1 MRGLSHVV
9 TDETNFPRN
18 GRRKAE
24 LGLTILAVA
33 WATLCI
39 AAMLAVGEGIRQGV
53 LKTAQNGNGNLI
65 YLTGGM
71 ATVDHGAFHQGKFL
85 TLKMDDSEVVR
96 ALPDVKSVAPTAK
109 WKERITV
116 GDRSSWQEPLA
127 VTSEFQS
134 MTNLVPMA
142 GGRWLNPLDQ
152 KETRKVVVLGYE
164 LAADLFN
171 PNEDFSWFATVTLQ
185 VNPVGKKV
193 KIGNEEFI
201 VVGVLEKNSA
211 QIELGDL
218 INYSSFVP
226 LATWKRF
233 HVNGEIGGINVQP
246 QADVDREA
254 LAKTIRQVIARKH
267 GASVSDEQVVQVD
280 DMFLKQKSMQQFL
293 IGLQSFL
300 GIIGFVTLA
309 VAGVG
314 IANVMYATVKR
325 STRDIGVRMA
335 VGATPTA
342 IRMHYLVQSLLT
354 MMMGGAFGLA
364 VTYALVS
371 AISSI
376 PLEGNAFYEQLGK
389 PVPELSWVVVAIVI
403 LTLVIIGV
411 ASAWLPANR
420 AAKVSPLEA
429 LQSE

>member
-1 MRGLSHVV
+1 MLLPMRQIFQ
-9 TDETNFPRN
+9 EMA
-18 GRRKAE
+18 AE
-24 LGLTILAVA
+24 KLRLGLTILAVA

-96 ALPDVKSVAPTAK
+96 ALLDVKSVAPTAK

-193 KIGNEEFI
+193 KIGNEEFT

-354 MMMGGAFGLA
+354 MLMGGALGLA

-403 LTLVIIGV
+403 LTLMIIGV

>member
-1 MRGLSHVV
+1 MLLPMRQIFQ
-9 TDETNFPRN
+9 EMA
-18 GRRKAE
+18 AE
-24 LGLTILAVA
+24 KLRLGLTILAVA

-116 GDRSSWQEPLA
+116 GDRNSWQEPLA

-171 PNEDFSWFATVTLQ
+171 PNEDFSWFVTVTLQ
-185 VNPVGKKV
+185 LNPVGKKV
-193 KIGNEEFI
+193 KIGNEEFT

-267 GASVSDEQVVQVD
+267 GASVSDEQIVQVD

-354 MMMGGAFGLA
+354 MMMGGALGLG

>member
-1 MRGLSHVV
+1 MLLPMRQIFQ
-9 TDETNFPRN
+9 EMA
-18 GRRKAE
+18 AE
-24 LGLTILAVA
+24 KLRLGLTILAVA

-185 VNPVGKKV
+185 LNPVGKKV
-193 KIGNEEFI
+193 KIGNEEFT

-354 MMMGGAFGLA
+354 MMMGGALGLG

-389 PVPELSWVVVAIVI
+389 PVPELSWGVVAIVI

>member
-1 MRGLSHVV
+1 MLLPMRQIFQ
-9 TDETNFPRN
+9 EMA
-18 GRRKAE
+18 AE
-24 LGLTILAVA
+24 KLRLGLTILAVA

-109 WKERITV
+109 LKERITV
-116 GDRSSWQEPLA
+116 GDRNSWQEPLA

-193 KIGNEEFI
+193 KIGNEEFT

-246 QADVDREA
+246 QTDVDREA

-354 MMMGGAFGLA
+354 MMMGGALGLA

>member
-1 MRGLSHVV
+1 MLLPMRQIFQ
-9 TDETNFPRN
+9 EMA
-18 GRRKAE
+18 AE
-24 LGLTILAVA
+24 KLRLGLTILAVA

-193 KIGNEEFI
+193 KIGNEEFT

-354 MMMGGAFGLA
+354 MMMGGAFGLG

>member
-1 MRGLSHVV
+1 MLLPMRQIFQ
-9 TDETNFPRN
+9 EMA
-18 GRRKAE
+18 AE
-24 LGLTILAVA
+24 KLRLGLTILAVA

-85 TLKMDDSEVVR
+85 TLKMDDSEIVR

-185 VNPVGKKV
+185 VNPVGQKV
-193 KIGNEEFI
+193 KIGNEEFT

-211 QIELGDL
+211 QIEQGDL

-254 LAKTIRQVIARKH
+254 LAKTIRRVIARRH

-354 MMMGGAFGLA
+354 MMMGGALGLG

>member
-1 MRGLSHVV
+1 MLLPMRQIFQ
-9 TDETNFPRN
+9 EMA
-18 GRRKAE
+18 AE
-24 LGLTILAVA
+24 KLRLGLTILAVA

-71 ATVDHGAFHQGKFL
+71 ATVNHGAFHQGKFL

-185 VNPVGKKV
+185 VNPVGQKV
-193 KIGNEEFI
+193 KIGNEEFT

-211 QIELGDL
+211 QIELGEL

-267 GASVSDEQVVQVD
+267 GASVSDEQIVQVD

-354 MMMGGAFGLA
+354 MMMGGALGLA

-376 PLEGNAFYEQLGK
+376 PLKGNAFYEQLGK

>member
-1 MRGLSHVV
+1 MLLPMRQIFQ
-9 TDETNFPRN
+9 EMA
-18 GRRKAE
+18 AE
-24 LGLTILAVA
+24 KLRLGLTILAVA

-185 VNPVGKKV
+185 LNPVGKKV
-193 KIGNEEFI
+193 KIGNEEFT

-354 MMMGGAFGLA
+354 MMMGGALGLG

-411 ASAWLPANR
+411 ASAWLPANQ

>member
-1 MRGLSHVV
+1 MLLPMRQIFQ
-9 TDETNFPRN
+9 EMA
-18 GRRKAE
+18 AE
-24 LGLTILAVA
+24 KLRLGLTILAVA

-96 ALPDVKSVAPTAK
+96 TLPDVKSVAPTAK

-193 KIGNEEFI
+193 KIGNEEFT

-267 GASVSDEQVVQVD
+267 GASGSDEQVVQVD
-280 DMFLKQKSMQQFL
+280 DMYLKQKSMQQFL

-354 MMMGGAFGLA
+354 MMMGGALGLG

-376 PLEGNAFYEQLGK
+376 PLEAMPFMNNW
-389 PVPELSWVVVAIVI
+389 VNLSRSCRGS
-403 LTLVIIGV
+403 LSRL
-411 ASAWLPANR
+411 SS
-420 AAKVSPLEA
+420 SP
-429 LQSE
+429 

>member
-1 MRGLSHVV
+1 MLLPMRQIFQ
-9 TDETNFPRN
+9 EMA
-18 GRRKAE
+18 AE
-24 LGLTILAVA
+24 KLRLGLTILAVA

-71 ATVDHGAFHQGKFL
+71 ATVDHGAFHPGKFL

-185 VNPVGKKV
+185 LNPVGKKV
-193 KIGNEEFI
+193 KIGNEEFT

-354 MMMGGAFGLA
+354 MMVGGALGLG

>member
-1 MRGLSHVV
+1 MLLPMRQIFQ
-9 TDETNFPRN
+9 EMA
-18 GRRKAE
+18 AE
-24 LGLTILAVA
+24 KLRLGLTILAVA

-185 VNPVGKKV
+185 VNPVGQKV
-193 KIGNEEFI
+193 KIGNEEFT

-218 INYSSFVP
+218 INYSSFLP

-254 LAKTIRQVIARKH
+254 LAKAIRQVIARKH

-342 IRMHYLVQSLLT
+342 IRIHYLVQSLLT
-354 MMMGGAFGLA
+354 MMMGGALGLA

>member
-1 MRGLSHVV
+1 MLLPMRQIFQ
-9 TDETNFPRN
+9 EMA
-18 GRRKAE
+18 AE
-24 LGLTILAVA
+24 KLRLGLTILAVA

-193 KIGNEEFI
+193 KIGNEEFT

-267 GASVSDEQVVQVD
+267 GASVSDEQIVQVD

-354 MMMGGAFGLA
+354 MMMGGALGLG

-389 PVPELSWVVVAIVI
+389 PVPELPWVVVAIVI

>member
-1 MRGLSHVV
+1 MLLPMRQIFQ
-9 TDETNFPRN
+9 EMA
-18 GRRKAE
+18 AE
-24 LGLTILAVA
+24 KLRLGLTILAVA

-71 ATVDHGAFHQGKFL
+71 VTVDHGAFHQGKFL

-185 VNPVGKKV
+185 LNPVGKKV
-193 KIGNEEFI
+193 KIGNEEFT

-354 MMMGGAFGLA
+354 MMMGGALGLA

-429 LQSE
+429 LQNE

>member
-1 MRGLSHVV
+1 MLLPMRQIFQ
-9 TDETNFPRN
+9 EMA
-18 GRRKAE
+18 AE
-24 LGLTILAVA
+24 KLRLGLTILAVA

-116 GDRSSWQEPLA
+116 GDRNSWQEPLA

-193 KIGNEEFI
+193 KIGNEEFT

-267 GASVSDEQVVQVD
+267 GASVSDEQIVQVD

-354 MMMGGAFGLA
+354 MMMGGALGLG

-389 PVPELSWVVVAIVI
+389 PIPELSWVVVAIVI

-411 ASAWLPANR
+411 ASAWLPANQ

>member
-1 MRGLSHVV
+1 MLLPMRQIFQ
-9 TDETNFPRN
+9 EMA
-18 GRRKAE
+18 AE
-24 LGLTILAVA
+24 KLRLGLTILAVA

-85 TLKMDDSEVVR
+85 TLKMDDSEIVR

-185 VNPVGKKV
+185 VNPVGQKV
-193 KIGNEEFI
+193 KIGNEEFT

-211 QIELGDL
+211 QIEQGDL

-354 MMMGGAFGLA
+354 MMMGGALGLA

-389 PVPELSWVVVAIVI
+389 SVPELSWVVVAIVI

>member
-1 MRGLSHVV
+1 MLLPMRQIFQ
-9 TDETNFPRN
+9 EMA
-18 GRRKAE
+18 AE
-24 LGLTILAVA
+24 KLRLGLTILAVA

-85 TLKMDDSEVVR
+85 TLKMDDSEIVR

-134 MTNLVPMA
+134 MTNLVPMV

-193 KIGNEEFI
+193 KIGNEEFT

-246 QADVDREA
+246 EADVDREA

-267 GASVSDEQVVQVD
+267 GASVSDEQIVQVD

-335 VGATPTA
+335 VGATPPA

-354 MMMGGAFGLA
+354 MMMGGALGLG

>member
-1 MRGLSHVV
+1 MRQIFQ
-9 TDETNFPRN
+9 EMA
-18 GRRKAE
+18 AE
-24 LGLTILAVA
+24 KLRLGLTILAVA

-134 MTNLVPMA
+134 MTNLMPMA

-185 VNPVGKKV
+185 VNPVGQKV
-193 KIGNEEFI
+193 KIGNEEFT

-211 QIELGDL
+211 QIEQGDL

-354 MMMGGAFGLA
+354 MMMGGALGLA

>member
-1 MRGLSHVV
+1 MLLPMRQIFQ
-9 TDETNFPRN
+9 EMA
-18 GRRKAE
+18 AE
-24 LGLTILAVA
+24 KLRLGLTILAVA

-185 VNPVGKKV
+185 LNPVGKKV
-193 KIGNEEFI
+193 KIGNEEFT

-309 VAGVG
+309 VAGIG

-354 MMMGGAFGLA
+354 MMMGGALGLG

>member
-1 MRGLSHVV
+1 MLLPMRQIFQ
-9 TDETNFPRN
+9 EMA
-18 GRRKAE
+18 AE
-24 LGLTILAVA
+24 KLRLGLTILAVA

-85 TLKMDDSEVVR
+85 TLKMDDSEIVR

-193 KIGNEEFI
+193 KIGNDEFT

-354 MMMGGAFGLA
+354 MMMGGALGLG
-364 VTYALVS
+364 VTYALVF

>member
-1 MRGLSHVV
+1 MLLPMRQIFQ
-9 TDETNFPRN
+9 EMA
-18 GRRKAE
+18 AE
-24 LGLTILAVA
+24 KLRLGLTILAVA

-185 VNPVGKKV
+185 VNPVGQKV
-193 KIGNEEFI
+193 KIGNEEFT

-211 QIELGDL
+211 QIEQGDL

-354 MMMGGAFGLA
+354 MMMGGALGLG
-364 VTYALVS
+364 VKYALVS

>member
-1 MRGLSHVV
+1 MLLPMRQIFQ
-9 TDETNFPRN
+9 EMA
-18 GRRKAE
+18 AE
-24 LGLTILAVA
+24 KLRLGLTILAVA

-116 GDRSSWQEPLA
+116 GDRNSWQEPLA

-193 KIGNEEFI
+193 KIGNEEFT

-267 GASVSDEQVVQVD
+267 GASVSDEQIVQVD

-354 MMMGGAFGLA
+354 MMMGGALGLT

-389 PVPELSWVVVAIVI
+389 PIPELSWVVVAIVI

>member
-1 MRGLSHVV
+1 MLLPMRQIFQ
-9 TDETNFPRN
+9 EMA
-18 GRRKAE
+18 AE
-24 LGLTILAVA
+24 KLRLGLTILAVA

-134 MTNLVPMA
+134 MANLVPMA

-193 KIGNEEFI
+193 KIGNEEFT

-354 MMMGGAFGLA
+354 MLMGGALGLA

-403 LTLVIIGV
+403 LTLMIIGV

>member
-1 MRGLSHVV
+1 MLLPMRQIFQ
-9 TDETNFPRN
+9 EMA
-18 GRRKAE
+18 AE
-24 LGLTILAVA
+24 KLRLGLTILAVA

-171 PNEDFSWFATVTLQ
+171 PDEDFSWFATVTLQ
-185 VNPVGKKV
+185 VNPVGQKV
-193 KIGNEEFI
+193 KIGNEEFT

-354 MMMGGAFGLA
+354 MMMGGALGLG

>member
-1 MRGLSHVV
+1 MLLPMRQIFQ
-9 TDETNFPRN
+9 EMA
-18 GRRKAE
+18 AE
-24 LGLTILAVA
+24 KLRLGLTILAVA

-53 LKTAQNGNGNLI
+53 LRTAQDGNGNLI

-71 ATVDHGAFHQGKFL
+71 ATVDYGVFHQGKFL
-85 TLKMDDSEVVR
+85 TLKADDTDVIK
-96 ALPDVKSVAPTAK
+96 ALPEVKSVAPTAV
-109 WKERITV
+109 WDERITV
-116 GDRSSWQEPLA
+116 GDRGIWQKPLA
-127 VTSEFQS
+127 VTTDFAS
-134 MTNLVPMA
+134 MTNLIPID

-152 KETRKVVVLGYE
+152 KEMRKVVVLGYS

-171 PNEDFSWFATVTLQ
+171 PIEDFSWFTPVTLQ
-185 VNPVGKKV
+185 TNPVGEKV
-193 KIGNEEFI
+193 KIGSEEFTVI
-201 VVGVLEKNSA
+201 GVLKKNSA
-211 QIELGDL
+211 EIEQGDQ
-218 INYSSFVP
+218 INYASFVP
-226 LATWKRF
+226 LATWQRF
-233 HVNGEIGGINVQP
+233 HNNGDIGGINVEP
-246 QADVDREA
+246 QAHADREK
-254 LAKTIRQVIARKH
+254 LAKTIRQVVARKH
-267 GASVSDEQVVQVD
+267 GASVSDEQVVQVE

-342 IRMHYLVQSLLT
+342 IRLHYLVQSLMT
-354 MMMGGAFGLA
+354 MMLGGLLGLG
-364 VTYALVS
+364 VTYTLVS
-371 AISSI
+371 AISAI
-376 PLEGNAFYEQLGK
+376 NLEGNTFYEHLGK
-389 PVPELSWVVVAIVI
+389 PVPELSWIVVAIVI
-403 LTLVIIGV
+403 STLVFIGV

>member
-1 MRGLSHVV
+1 MLLPMRQIFQ
-9 TDETNFPRN
+9 EMA
-18 GRRKAE
+18 AE
-24 LGLTILAVA
+24 KLRLGLTILAVA

-193 KIGNEEFI
+193 KIGNEEFT

-280 DMFLKQKSMQQFL
+280 DMFLKQKSMKQFL

-354 MMMGGAFGLA
+354 MMMGGALGLG

-371 AISSI
+371 TISSI

>member
-1 MRGLSHVV
+1 MLLPMRQIFQ
-9 TDETNFPRN
+9 EMA
-18 GRRKAE
+18 AE
-24 LGLTILAVA
+24 KLRLGLTILAVA

-96 ALPDVKSVAPTAK
+96 ALPDVKNVAPTAK

-152 KETRKVVVLGYE
+152 KETRKVVILGYE

-185 VNPVGKKV
+185 VNPVGQKV
-193 KIGNEEFI
+193 KIGNEQFT

-211 QIELGDL
+211 QIEQGDL

-354 MMMGGAFGLA
+354 MMMGGALGLA

>member
-1 MRGLSHVV
+1 MLLPMRQIFQ
-9 TDETNFPRN
+9 EMA
-18 GRRKAE
+18 AE
-24 LGLTILAVA
+24 KLRLGLTILAVA

-65 YLTGGM
+65 YLTEGM

-185 VNPVGKKV
+185 LNPVGKKV
-193 KIGNEEFI
+193 KIGNEEFT

-354 MMMGGAFGLA
+354 MMMGGALGLA

>member
-1 MRGLSHVV
+1 MLLPMRQIFQ
-9 TDETNFPRN
+9 EMA
-18 GRRKAE
+18 AE
-24 LGLTILAVA
+24 KLRLGLTILAVA

-171 PNEDFSWFATVTLQ
+171 PNEDFSWFVTVTLQ
-185 VNPVGKKV
+185 VNPVGQKV
-193 KIGNEEFI
+193 KIGNEEFT

-211 QIELGDL
+211 QIEQGDL

-354 MMMGGAFGLA
+354 MMMGGALGLG

-389 PVPELSWVVVAIVI
+389 PVPELSWVVVVIVI

>member
-1 MRGLSHVV
+1 MLLPMRQIFQ
-9 TDETNFPRN
+9 EMA
-18 GRRKAE
+18 AE
-24 LGLTILAVA
+24 KLRLGLTILAVA

-71 ATVDHGAFHQGKFL
+71 ATVDYGAFHQGKFL

-185 VNPVGKKV
+185 LNPVGKKV
-193 KIGNEEFI
+193 KIGNEEFT

-354 MMMGGAFGLA
+354 MMMGGALGLA

>member
-1 MRGLSHVV
+1 MLLPMRQIFQ
-9 TDETNFPRN
+9 EMA
-18 GRRKAE
+18 AE
-24 LGLTILAVA
+24 KLRLGLTILAVA

-85 TLKMDDSEVVR
+85 TLKMDDSEIVR

-193 KIGNEEFI
+193 KIGNEEFT

-211 QIELGDL
+211 QIEQGDL
-218 INYSSFVP
+218 TNYSSFVP

-354 MMMGGAFGLA
+354 MMMGGALGLG

>member
-1 MRGLSHVV
+1 MLLPMRQIFQ
-9 TDETNFPRN
+9 EMA
-18 GRRKAE
+18 AE
-24 LGLTILAVA
+24 KLRLGLTILAVA

-85 TLKMDDSEVVR
+85 TLKMDDSEIVR
-96 ALPDVKSVAPTAK
+96 ALLDVKSVAPTAK

-185 VNPVGKKV
+185 VNPVGQKV
-193 KIGNEEFI
+193 KIGNEEFT

-211 QIELGDL
+211 QIEQGDL

-254 LAKTIRQVIARKH
+254 LAKTIRQVIARRH

-354 MMMGGAFGLA
+354 MMMGGALGLG

>member
-1 MRGLSHVV
+1 MLLPMRQIFQ
-9 TDETNFPRN
+9 EMA
-18 GRRKAE
+18 AE
-24 LGLTILAVA
+24 KLRLGLTILAVA

-116 GDRSSWQEPLA
+116 GERSSWQEPLA

-185 VNPVGKKV
+185 VNPVGQKV
-193 KIGNEEFI
+193 KIGNEEFT

-267 GASVSDEQVVQVD
+267 GASVSDEQIVQVD

-354 MMMGGAFGLA
+354 MMMGGALGLG

-371 AISSI
+371 AIRSI

>member
-1 MRGLSHVV
+1 MLLPMRQIFQEMAVEKL
-9 TDETNFPRN
+9 R
-18 GRRKAE
+18 

-193 KIGNEEFI
+193 KIGNEEFT

-267 GASVSDEQVVQVD
+267 GASVSDEQIVQVD

-354 MMMGGAFGLA
+354 MMMGGALGLG

>member
-1 MRGLSHVV
+1 MLLPMRQIFQ
-9 TDETNFPRN
+9 EMA
-18 GRRKAE
+18 AE
-24 LGLTILAVA
+24 KLRLGLTILAVA

-116 GDRSSWQEPLA
+116 GDRNSWQEPLA

-193 KIGNEEFI
+193 KIGNEEFT

-246 QADVDREA
+246 QANVDRET

-267 GASVSDEQVVQVD
+267 GASVSDEQIVQVD

-354 MMMGGAFGLA
+354 MLMGGALGLA

-403 LTLVIIGV
+403 LTLMIIGV

>member
-1 MRGLSHVV
+1 MLLPMRQIFQ
-9 TDETNFPRN
+9 EMA
-18 GRRKAE
+18 AE
-24 LGLTILAVA
+24 KLRLGLTILAVA

-85 TLKMDDSEVVR
+85 TLKMDDSEIVR

-185 VNPVGKKV
+185 LNPVGKKV
-193 KIGNEEFI
+193 KIGNEEFT

-267 GASVSDEQVVQVD
+267 RASVSDEQVVQVD

-354 MMMGGAFGLA
+354 MMVGGALGLG

-403 LTLVIIGV
+403 LTLAIIGV

>member
-1 MRGLSHVV
+1 MLLPMRQIFQ
-9 TDETNFPRN
+9 EMA
-18 GRRKAE
+18 AE
-24 LGLTILAVA
+24 KLRLGLTILAVA

-185 VNPVGKKV
+185 VNPVGQKV
-193 KIGNEEFI
+193 KIGNEQFT

-254 LAKTIRQVIARKH
+254 LAKMIRQVIARKH

-354 MMMGGAFGLA
+354 MMMGGALGLG

>member
-1 MRGLSHVV
+1 MLLPMRQIFQ
-9 TDETNFPRN
+9 EMA
-18 GRRKAE
+18 AE
-24 LGLTILAVA
+24 KLRLGLTILAVA

-193 KIGNEEFI
+193 KIGNEEFT

-267 GASVSDEQVVQVD
+267 GASVSDEQIVQVD
-280 DMFLKQKSMQQFL
+280 DMFLKQNSMQQFL

-354 MMMGGAFGLA
+354 MMMGGALGLG

>member
-1 MRGLSHVV
+1 MLLPMRQIFQ
-9 TDETNFPRN
+9 EMA
-18 GRRKAE
+18 AE
-24 LGLTILAVA
+24 KLRLGLTILAVA

-96 ALPDVKSVAPTAK
+96 ALPDVISVAPTAK

-185 VNPVGKKV
+185 VNPVGQKV
-193 KIGNEEFI
+193 KIGNEQFT

-354 MMMGGAFGLA
+354 MMMGGALGLG

>member
-1 MRGLSHVV
+1 MLLPMRQIFQ
-9 TDETNFPRN
+9 EMA
-18 GRRKAE
+18 AE
-24 LGLTILAVA
+24 KLRLGLTILAVA

-193 KIGNEEFI
+193 KIGNEEFS

-211 QIELGDL
+211 QIEQGDL

-354 MMMGGAFGLA
+354 MMMGGALGLG